1 MACVNPNGAAGWL
14 AERGAPAKVIRK
26 PQIKIPQLLNII
38 HSSNSHDYGIVS
50 LNYFFR
56 DLFRLNGD
64 EIPIIKNRSRLR
76 LISVISRDQFFMIEI
91 SSPFKRNKSRKN

>member
-38 HSSNSHDYGIVS
+38 HSSNRGTGSANRTSGNLNHNDYSIVS
-50 LNYFFR
+50 LNYFLR

-64 EIPIIKNRSRLR
+64 ENGIIKN
-76 LISVISRDQFFMIEI
+76 
-91 SSPFKRNKSRKN
+91 